1 MHTDNKPQEELDGM
15 ISVQLQSGKTVDDFC
30 QRHFTNYNKDQFEM
44 IALRLY
50 YGKEIIVT
58 LYALDKYKQEE
69 TNFYY
74 KKMPVKKFKT
84 SVLTMEDV
92 LSYIQEFNFT
102 LTSENYSLD
111 NIEVIN
117 K

>member
-1 MHTDNKPQEELDGM
+1 MIERQKEELDGM
-15 ISVQLQSGKTVDDFC
+15 ISVQLEAGKTVDDFC
-30 QRHFTNYNKDQFEM
+30 ERHFDNYNKERFEM

-58 LYALDKYKQEE
+58 LYALDKHKQEE

-74 KKMPVKKFKT
+74 KKLPVKKFKT
-84 SVLTMEDV
+84 SVLTMADI
-92 LSYIQEFNFT
+92 LSYINEFNFT
-102 LTSENYSLD
+102 LTAENYSLD